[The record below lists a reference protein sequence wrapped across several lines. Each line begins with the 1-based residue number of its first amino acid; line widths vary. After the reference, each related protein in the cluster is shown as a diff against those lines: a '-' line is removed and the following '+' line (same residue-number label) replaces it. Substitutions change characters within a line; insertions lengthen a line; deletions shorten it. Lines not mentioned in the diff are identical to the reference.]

1 MADSIQQSRA
11 EVQRAFDDLLR
22 WAESTTKRSF
32 WEFER
37 GAWKRL
43 MTLGCGFATL
53 FLARTV
59 ARPRAIEYR
68 HEGQRYVVRGRR
80 TTSLGTRFGKVSF
93 SRPIGRRVDQPL
105 AACDR
110 PVDRELGLCAGF
122 SLGVVAPLVRLCTLL
137 AFATARGTFA
147 EFHGWA
153 PSSRATL
160 RMVDAL
166 GKEARPF
173 LEQVGAP
180 EDDGE
185 IIVIQVDGRGAPMI
199 SERELERRRR
209 PHRARTGTRRA
220 GRRLR
225 RREQTRKRRTKGKK
239 SKNAKV
245 AFVGVIY
252 TLAKTADGIEG
263 PIHKRLCA
271 TFESHD
277 ALFVWLR
284 READKRGY
292 GRKRCLF
299 LADGLDHIWR
309 CQQRYFPEAEPCVD
323 WYHIVEKLWVAGEC
337 LYAEGSE
344 ELNRWVGRQTAR
356 LRASAIATIL
366 RELRTALAKIPL
378 TGPGNKGRRKRLG
391 GVIQH
396 LEKNRE
402 RMPYAEFRRDDLD
415 IGSGAIEGAVRNLVA
430 IRLDGPGMRWSRG
443 RSEVLLHLRCILL
456 NGEWE
461 AFTRYLT
468 EHDGVSLRA
477 SPVPAESYDAKA
489 AA

>member
-185 IIVIQVDGRGAPMI
+185 IIVIQVDGRGAPHDLGARVGATAATAPRAHGHATCWATPATQI
-199 SERELERRRR
+199 ADTEATNQGQEVQERQGRVRGRDLHAREDRRWDRGSHPQASVR
-209 PHRARTGTRRA
+209 DVREPRRA
-220 GRRLR
+220 VRL
-225 RREQTRKRRTKGKK
+225 
-239 SKNAKV
+239 A
-245 AFVGVIY
+245 A
-252 TLAKTADGIEG
+252 
-263 PIHKRLCA
+263 P
-271 TFESHD
+271 
-277 ALFVWLR
+277 
-284 READKRGY
+284 RG
-292 GRKRCLF
+292 
-299 LADGLDHIWR
+299 
-309 CQQRYFPEAEPCVD
+309 
-323 WYHIVEKLWVAGEC
+323 
-337 LYAEGSE
+337 
-344 ELNRWVGRQTAR
+344 
-356 LRASAIATIL
+356 
-366 RELRTALAKIPL
+366 
-378 TGPGNKGRRKRLG
+378 
-391 GVIQH
+391 
-396 LEKNRE
+396 
-402 RMPYAEFRRDDLD
+402 
-415 IGSGAIEGAVRNLVA
+415 
-430 IRLDGPGMRWSRG
+430 
-443 RSEVLLHLRCILL
+443 
-456 NGEWE
+456 
-461 AFTRYLT
+461 
-468 EHDGVSLRA
+468 
-477 SPVPAESYDAKA
+477 
-489 AA
+489 